1 MGAASGMN
9 VWKILGID
17 QTTDSN
23 QIKQAYAA
31 RAKECH
37 PEEHPEEYQ
46 ILRQAYKEALRYA
59 KWQKEQEAEGLA
71 AGPQTMTGEH
81 PVEPPHSPAFGI
93 KPETEEELKE
103 AGGSPLSTK
112 AERDAGWDGD
122 LNFGEVETNRK
133 KELKDR
139 FFREFCDIARNP
151 YLMNNSACWR
161 FFLNQNEYLEL
172 FAEPDIWDAFAYEMR
187 RFSKWDKS
195 TILFLEQRLRHLGG
209 TGEGRSLWKRVRWH
223 YYFERI
229 CFAGENEG
237 IVEKEMLRLHG
248 RILEQ
253 VRNSGIWVSASLQ
266 SPDAVD
272 CYLQF
277 YFAYAAENRERL
289 EKSCRKNHRIR
300 RMIRLSEVLAV
311 FLFLSFWVAELI
323 LPGAGVQDQ
332 SGGESRNMQ
341 AEEAMELQEEDRQK
355 IEEILEDTTERY
367 QSWLE
372 KNQ

>member
-9 VWKILGID
+9 MWKILGID
-17 QTTDSN
+17 QTTDSK

-46 ILRQAYKEALRYA
+46 ILRQAYKDALQYA
-59 KWQKEQEAEGLA
+59 KWQKEQEAGGLA
-71 AGPQTMTGEH
+71 AGPQTMTGEQQA
-81 PVEPPHSPAFGI
+81 EPPHSPAFRI
-93 KPETEEELKE
+93 KPETEEELEE
-103 AGGSPLSTK
+103 AGGNTLSAN
-112 AERDAGWDGD
+112 AERDAGRNGD
-122 LNFGEVETNRK
+122 LNFGEVEKNRK

-161 FFLNQNEYLEL
+161 FFLNQNEYQEL
-172 FAEPDIWDAFAYEMR
+172 FAEPDFLDALARKMR
-187 RFSKWDKS
+187 LFSKWDKD

-209 TGEGRSLWKRVRWH
+209 TGDGRSLWKRVRWR
-223 YYFERI
+223 YYFDRI

-237 IVEKEMLRLHG
+237 IVEKEMLRFHG

-266 SPDAVD
+266 SSDAVN

-277 YFAYAAENRERL
+277 YFAYAAENREWL
-289 EKSCRKNHRIR
+289 EKSCRKNHRFR
-300 RMIRLSEVLAV
+300 RMIRLSEVLLAC
-311 FLFLSFWVAELI
+311 LLLSVWVIGGI
-323 LPGAGVQDQ
+323 LPGTRIGKQ
-332 SGGESRNMQ
+332 SGMEDSDRKT
-341 AEEAMELQEEDRQK
+341 EEAVELQEENRQK